1 MVKKMAKLFDRNM
14 MVMLIAIM
22 IGIVIITYFIADIN
36 RRSQIDTLTIE
47 HKTEITDITSR
58 NQNFTDNFLQGSL
71 IMDRAREQ
79 REISNYYFD
88 FALFWYNTGLQ
99 QENNTNLLYC
109 AENCTVAMDKYLISY
124 DSFNESKPLFQ
135 RALSFTDD
143 HRYMEILDYYQK
155 FADSGMT
162 ITLLR
167 YNASKYLKSMAE
179 NITLG
184 HNVTDLFEL
193 FNETMMLYG
202 MEIGGYLDFKNQIDL
217 FLFFDPIREKRD

>member
-1 MVKKMAKLFDRNM
+1 MARLFDKNM
-14 MVMLIAIM
+14 LVMFIAIM
-22 IGIVIITYFIADIN
+22 MGVVIITFFVADIN
-36 RRSQIDTLTIE
+36 RKTQIETLTFE
-47 HKTEITDITSR
+47 HTTEISDITSR
-58 NQNFTDNFLQGSL
+58 HQNFTDNFLQGSL

-99 QENNTNLLYC
+99 QQNNTNLLYC
-109 AENCTVAMDKYLISY
+109 AENCTIAMEKYLISH
-124 DSFNESKPLFQ
+124 DSFDESKPHFQ
-135 RALSFTDD
+135 TALSFTDD
-143 HRYMEILDYYQK
+143 SRYIEILGFYQQ

-184 HNVTDLFEL
+184 NNVTELFEL
-193 FNETMMLYG
+193 FNETMEFYDIAL
-202 MEIGGYLDFKNQIDL
+202 GGYLDFRNQIDL
-217 FLFFDPIREKRD
+217 YLFFDPIREEQKN